1 MADLKTEARKRAAKI
16 AAAKKHP
23 TVDLLNER
31 ARQTSADF
39 IESHL
44 HTAMLFRN
52 KSVLHSYSIKNIPA
66 EGMILEFGVRS
77 GTSINLFADILKTT
91 GDDRLLFGFDSFEG
105 LSERWVGASGR
116 PGTFSLKGVMPEVRE
131 NVRLI
136 KGWIDD
142 TLPKFLEQN
151 PGPIAFIN
159 IDTDTVSPCRT
170 ILELCK
176 PRLVEGSVILFDELL
191 SYPGWKQG
199 EALALAE
206 KLPPESYEFEAFSGY
221 EAMIRIKDA
230 KALGNST
237 AAAVPSVTSG
247 AEVLDFSQLPG
258 LTRREDVARFT
269 RPGSIGVELGVASG
283 SFSQRLLATGRFE
296 HFYSIDMWAGDRG
309 HDVKQYKGVLR
320 RLAPY
325 KEKNSIIKLKFD
337 EALDL
342 FPDDYFDFIYIDG
355 YAHTG
360 QNGGQTIQDWWPKL
374 KSGGIFSGDDYSERY
389 ALVIKEVDAF
399 AQQHGLDLHV
409 HRPKKAEDKLFQH
422 PSWIIRKP

>member
-1 MADLKTEARKRAAKI
+1 MHA
-16 AAAKKHP
+16 
-23 TVDLLNER
+23 TVELLNER
-31 ARQTSADF
+31 ARQSSADF
-39 IESHL
+39 IERHL

-52 KSVLHSYSIKNIPA
+52 KSVLHNYSIKNIIP

-77 GTSINLFADILKTT
+77 GTSINLFADLLKAQ
-91 GDDRLLFGFDSFEG
+91 GDKRLLYGFDSFEG

-116 PGTFSLKGVMPEVRE
+116 PGTFSLQGVMPEVRD

-142 TLPKFLEQN
+142 TLPKFLEEN

-176 PRLVEGSVILFDELL
+176 SRLVDGSVIIFDELL
-191 SYPGWKQG
+191 SYAGWKQG
-199 EALALAE
+199 EALALQE
-206 KLPPESYEFEAFSGY
+206 KLPAEAYEFEAFSGY
-221 EAMIRIKDA
+221 EAMLRIKNA
-230 KALGNST
+230 KALQND
-237 AAAVPSVTSG
+237 VSG
-247 AEVLDFSQLPG
+247 DPALFSSEVLDFSQLPD
-258 LTRREDVARFT
+258 LRKREEIAGFAV
-269 RPGSIGVELGVASG
+269 PGAIGVELGVASG
-283 SFSQRLLATGRFE
+283 SFSNRLLSTGRFS
-296 HFYSIDMWAGDRG
+296 HLYSIDMWAGDRG

-342 FPDDYFDFIYIDG
+342 FPDEYFDFIYIDG

-360 QNGGQTIQDWWPKL
+360 QNSGQTLHDWWPKL
-374 KSGGIFSGDDYSERY
+374 KRGGVFSGDDYSDRY
-389 ALVIKEVDAF
+389 PLVIKEVDEF
-399 AQQHGLDLHV
+399 AQQNGLQVHI
-409 HRPKKAEDKLFQH
+409 HRPKKAGDKLFQH
-422 PSWIIRKP
+422 PSWITRKP